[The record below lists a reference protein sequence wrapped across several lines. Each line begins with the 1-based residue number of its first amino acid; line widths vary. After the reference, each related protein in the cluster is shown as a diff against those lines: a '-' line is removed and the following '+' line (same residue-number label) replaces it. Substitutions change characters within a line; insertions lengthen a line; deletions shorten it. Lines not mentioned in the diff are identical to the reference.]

1 MAEPATSQG
10 RGRKKRDWL
19 SVAGMAAVAGAAA
32 FTSYS
37 GLAGLAEM
45 AGWNHLLA
53 KFLPITVD
61 AYAMTATRVWLS
73 PARLTEKAR
82 GFARRNAF
90 GAIIASVVGNAL
102 YHAATAHVLSITWP
116 MVVGLSA
123 VPPVTL
129 GLITHL
135 YHTAKDTEPET
146 QQSPGPAIADP
157 DAVRAAYPILG
168 NPGALNLPPAP
179 GTAPGAPG
187 RASAPGPRPSAP
199 RQKPASAPP
208 SAPHPNVASAGSP
221 AAAPGNPGAVART
234 WAEREVQLLPQ
245 ANEINAREIADGNG
259 PVSARTLAKE
269 LRLSQANA
277 GKLVKALNA
286 TPPRPGTGQPAPTP
300 PLGNPSAGPGN
311 APPAPAPAQGGIP
324 APPNPAPVAA
334 AARPE
339 AHPAATPATTPDAAG
354 PDGSSAPGPLGPGAL
369 PAQRESPITRAN
381 GAAMN
386 MP

>member
-1 MAEPATSQG
+1 MAEPATSQD
-10 RGRKKRDWL
+10 RRKKRDWL

-135 YHTAKDTEPET
+135 YHTAKDTEPESK
-146 QQSPGPAIADP
+146 SPGPAIADP

-168 NPGALNLPPAP
+168 NPGALSLPPAP

-187 RASAPGPRPSAP
+187 RAGAPGPRPSAP
-199 RQKPASAPP
+199 RKTAASAPP
-208 SAPHPNVASAGSP
+208 SAPRPSVAGAGSP
-221 AAAPGNPGAVART
+221 AATPGNPGAVART
-234 WAEREVQLLPQ
+234 WAEREVQLLPK
-245 ANEINAREIADGNG
+245 AREINAREIADGNG

-269 LRLSQANA
+269 LHLSQANA
-277 GKLVKALNA
+277 GKLVKALNQA
-286 TPPRPGTGQPAPTP
+286 PPQPGTGQPAPTP
-300 PLGNPSAGPGN
+300 PVGNPPAGPGN

-324 APPNPAPVAA
+324 AAPNPAPVAA
-334 AARPE
+334 AALPGV
-339 AHPAATPATTPDAAG
+339 HPAATPATTPDAAG
-354 PDGSSAPGPLGPGAL
+354 PDSPSAPGLLGPGAL
-369 PAQRESPITRAN
+369 PAQRESPIAHVN

-386 MP
+386 AP